1 METKPSLWPNDNG
14 LKIINRIAAAL
25 AGIRLVKGNGYWYW
39 LPCNRKNDPLTD
51 FAEEWLY
58 ALDSTSVGVYHYTHL
73 PIYNFNNTGI
83 GWINEIIKVV
93 NEMRKAAGRTTVAT
107 GFNHAFNKHHS
118 KYGNET
124 NAYVHA
130 YNALGDLVE
139 IVMEVMPA
147 DGWSYT
153 SIPADGKTSFA
164 ENVNNEYGV
173 IGCTVLSKDQIT
185 SVYAKAK

>member
-1 METKPSLWPNDNG
+1 MEQQPVLYPDDKG

-107 GFNHAFNKHHS
+107 GFNHAFS
-118 KYGNET
+118 KKAPWRIPSLKNPC
-124 NAYVHA
+124 AWVYV

-139 IVMEVMPA
+139 IVMEVEQ
-147 DGWSYT
+147 DGTCEEGYF
-153 SIPADGKTSFA
+153 IQYD
-164 ENVNNEYGV
+164 NDHLV
-173 IGCTVLSKDQIT
+173 IGCTDLSKDQIT
-185 SVYAKAK
+185 SVKTK